1 MGRDLPP
8 IGPRGPSTVGSAPLK
23 VAPATPVFDPN
34 AAAAPG
40 SGIFGL
46 PEDPQGARVH
56 VLGVPFDATTSFR
69 KGTARGPAA
78 ILAASRQVDLFDAL
92 NGRPYEAGIW
102 MAPLAE
108 EVRRWNEEA
117 SRAAEP
123 VIEAGGVGRAG
134 GENADGKLR
143 KAAERVDALQEEL
156 NRWVEARANE
166 ILDRGKLCALVGGDH
181 SVPFGAIQA
190 HATRFPGLGVL
201 HVDAHADLRPAYE
214 GFTWS
219 HASILRNV
227 AERID
232 GVARIVQVGIRDY
245 SEEERDFIVDSRGR
259 IQTLFDL
266 EWADARHSGQNL
278 KALVRRTLAELPREV
293 YVTFDVDGLDPSLC
307 PNTGT
312 PVPGGLSWNEATLWL
327 DELVRSGRSIVGFDL
342 NEVAPAADSDAGAGW
357 DENVGARL
365 LYRLIGLALKSGT

>member
-1 MGRDLPP
+1 M
-8 IGPRGPSTVGSAPLK
+8 K

-46 PEDPQGARVH
+46 PEDPGGARVH

-102 MAPLAE
+102 MAPLAP
-108 EVRRWNEEA
+108 EVARWNEEA

-123 VIEAGGVGRAG
+123 VIAAGGVG
-134 GENADGKLR
+134 ADGKLR

-156 NRWVEARANE
+156 NRWVEARTNE

-190 HATRFPGLGVL
+190 HATRFPGLGIL

-227 AERID
+227 VERVP
-232 GVARIVQVGIRDY
+232 GVARVVQVGIRDF
-245 SEEERDFIVDSRGR
+245 SEEELEFVAGSGGR
-259 IQTLFDL
+259 IHTLYDVD
-266 EWADARHSGQNL
+266 WADAKHSGHNL
-278 KALVRRTLAELPREV
+278 RALVRRTLAALPEQV
-293 YVTFDVDGLDPSLC
+293 YVTFDVDGLEPALC
-307 PNTGT
+307 PSTGT
-312 PVPGGLSWNEATLWL
+312 PVPGGFSWNEANLWL
-327 DELVRSGRSIVGFDL
+327 EELVRSGRRVVGFDL
-342 NEVAPAADSDAGAGW
+342 NEVAPAAGVEDGSGW

-365 LYRLIGLALKSGT
+365 LYRLIGFALRSQTTR